1 MRPRAQLISFRK
13 EVMKRILGIIAA
25 LAIAVSFAHAQSDN
39 TLHVKDFPG
48 ANVGA
53 KVAAAQRSCS
63 TNTTVPCTLVIDSS
77 LAAAPAGTLPALCAN
92 CFVQDLRIG
101 GATNARYINGIP
113 QADQFAGADFCS
125 KLLNA
130 EQAAIAAGKSLVDAS
145 HFSGTVQCASDP
157 FSGLVTAGT
166 LTAGQMANL
175 TVLFPAA
182 KIQTSVPWLVNFSGL
197 NVKGM
202 GAFATRIEYT
212 GTTTANIVSVAGN
225 DSYYIYN
232 FSISDA
238 FVYGGAGNVTNAALY
253 LTYTHHA
260 DIRSVYTWGAVRG
273 IHTVFAVTNTFYRPR
288 TSTFDANLLGI
299 LGAAHTTPTNGL
311 YFDKAASGKK
321 TTDST
326 IIDAAAEGLNGT
338 GWVLAAANS
347 MTFTGGT
354 SEGNTTSVGVPGGV
368 DVRAG
373 SSYNNFLSP
382 DFEANSS
389 GLDFLNNGSG
399 SYVRNAIMTSGA
411 SPFTEGASAIW
422 TDIEGGSFDTVS
434 GTPARWV
441 RFGNQILGSDQLFAG
456 NIKNANGVVIPAS
469 ATGNAGNSAGQVEL
483 VQTCTTGSITTSA
496 SAGGQVSGTCTLPAS
511 ATGHS
516 GISSAADGTA
526 MGNTVQNVSVNGT
539 TATVTLTTIQ
549 ASAGVSK
556 TFNITVF

>member
-1 MRPRAQLISFRK
+1 
-13 EVMKRILGIIAA
+13 MKRLFLIAVFA
-25 LAIAVSFAHAQSDN
+25 LAVPLAFAQSDN
-39 TLHVKDFPG
+39 TLHVKNFPG

-53 KVAAAQRSCS
+53 KVAVAQRSCS
-63 TNTTVPCTLVIDSS
+63 TNTAVPCTLVIDSS
-77 LAAAPAGTLPALCAN
+77 LAAFPAGTMPAPCAN
-92 CFVQDLRIG
+92 CYLQDFRIG

-113 QADQFAGADFCS
+113 QADQFAGVDFCG

-130 EQAAIAAGKSLVDAS
+130 EKAAITAGIGLVDAS

-175 TVLFPAA
+175 TILFPAA
-182 KIQTSVPWLVNFSGL
+182 RIQTSVPWLVNFSGL
-197 NVKGM
+197 NVEGL

-212 GTTTANIVSVAGN
+212 GTSTANIVSVAGN

-232 FSISDA
+232 FSISDM
-238 FVYGGAGNVTNAALY
+238 FVYGGAGNVTNAAVY

-260 DIRSVYTWGAVRG
+260 DVRSLYTWGAVRG

-354 SEGNTTSVGVPGGV
+354 SEGNTTGAGVPGGV

-382 DFEANSS
+382 DLEANSN
-389 GLDFLNNGSG
+389 GLDFLNNGAG
-399 SYVRNAIMTSGA
+399 TYVRNAIMASGVV
-411 SPFTEGASAIW
+411 PWTEGASAVW
-422 TDIEGGSFDTVS
+422 TDIEGGSFKSVN
-434 GTPARWV
+434 GIPARWV
-441 RFGNQILGSDQLFAG
+441 RFGNQFLGSDQLFAG
-456 NIKNANGVVIPAS
+456 NIKNANGIVIPAS
-469 ATGNAGNSAGQVEL
+469 ARGDTGSSSGYVVLGISGV
-483 VQTCTTGSITTSA
+483 TGSI
-496 SAGGQVSGTCTLPAS
+496 GGGALTAGTC
-511 ATGHS
+511 ATGTATIS
-516 GISSAADGTA
+516 GGTA
-526 MGNTVQNVSVNGT
+526 GHPALAVPSDGSFIGGSYAISAQTTNATTVTVQVCAHVPGTPAAKTYNVM
-539 TATVTLTTIQ
+539 
-549 ASAGVSK
+549 
-556 TFNITVF
+556 TF